1 MTAGTGKSN
10 LRSLAVLH
18 PVFALTGIVLA
29 IHGPLMPSLA
39 ATFHLNDNQSGLLF
53 LLFFSGCPLGALF
66 CRGNY
71 ARAMVLGFLVQA
83 VSCIGV
89 ATAGPLLLAPAFL
102 ILGVGAGIAMSAVTL
117 FTGRNFAA
125 QCAPTLT
132 WLNFS
137 WSAGT
142 LVAPLLAAQILHT
155 NLQPQQAYRTTY
167 LLLAGASVLAALVCG
182 VTLTDAPEAER
193 LSVLPV
199 AETGHAYTVLLIA
212 LFAFLTFLEV
222 GIEDTA
228 AAWFATYSLR
238 SAGGDAALAAVS
250 SSLYWCGF
258 LGSRGLSSLLLL
270 RVKPMHVLRLAVGT
284 GLAASVLLTAFSAP
298 AVRAPAMLLLGASL
312 APIFPLLLSTF
323 FARARHTS
331 DSRYVLAI
339 CGFGGS
345 VLPWLTGLISSRSG
359 NLRLGLMTIP
369 ATLLVI
375 AAMLPVVTGGQRKN
389 ALESS

>member
-1 MTAGTGKSN
+1 MGT
-10 LRSLAVLH
+10 LAVLH

-29 IHGPLMPSLA
+29 IHGPLMPSIA
-39 ATFHLNDNQSGLLF
+39 ATFHLNDSQSGLLF
-53 LLFFSGCPLGALF
+53 LMFFSGCPLGALF

-71 ARAMVLGFLVQA
+71 ARAMVLGFLVQG

-89 ATAGPLLLAPAFL
+89 AFAGPLLLAPAFL
-102 ILGVGAGIAMSAVTL
+102 ILGVGAGIGMSAVTL
-117 FTGRNFAA
+117 FAGRNFAA
-125 QCAPTLT
+125 RLAPALT

-137 WSAGT
+137 WSAGALT
-142 LVAPLLAAQILHT
+142 APLLAAQILRT
-155 NLQPQQAYRTTY
+155 SLPPAQVYRLAY
-167 LLLAGASVLAALVCG
+167 LLLAGASALAALACG
-182 VTLTDAPEAER
+182 VMLADAPEAER
-193 LSVLPV
+193 LAVVPT
-199 AETGHAYTVLLIA
+199 AETGPAHALLLIA

-238 SAGGDAALAAVS
+238 SASGDVALAAAS
-250 SSLYWCGF
+250 SALYWCGF

-270 RVKPMHVLRLAVGT
+270 RIKPMHLLRIAVAT

-345 VLPWLTGLISSRSG
+345 VLPWLTGLISARSG

-375 AAMLPVVTGGQRKN
+375 ALMLPVVTGRRGTHG
-389 ALESS
+389 ESVLDAD